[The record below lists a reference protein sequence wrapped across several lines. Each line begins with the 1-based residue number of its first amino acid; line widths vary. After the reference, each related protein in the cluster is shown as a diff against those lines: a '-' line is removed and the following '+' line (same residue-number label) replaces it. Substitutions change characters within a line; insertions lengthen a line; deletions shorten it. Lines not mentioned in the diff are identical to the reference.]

1 MLGVPL
7 GDDVFVAEFVDKKLI
22 GRLQKTVDKLVD
34 FEDTQSATYLLR
46 VSFSIVRA
54 VHFMRT
60 TPLEQ
65 WKWQATKFDTMIR
78 KAIVSILGFTMDDTT
93 FAQASLTPRLGG
105 LGLR

>member
-1 MLGVPL
+1 MAKPRAQRPLPYQLDGVSDENQIKLVPHAEIQMLGVPL

-54 VHFMRT
+54 VHFMNNGKSKQRSS
-60 TPLEQ
+60 TP
-65 WKWQATKFDTMIR
+65 
-78 KAIVSILGFTMDDTT
+78 
-93 FAQASLTPRLGG
+93 
-105 LGLR
+105 